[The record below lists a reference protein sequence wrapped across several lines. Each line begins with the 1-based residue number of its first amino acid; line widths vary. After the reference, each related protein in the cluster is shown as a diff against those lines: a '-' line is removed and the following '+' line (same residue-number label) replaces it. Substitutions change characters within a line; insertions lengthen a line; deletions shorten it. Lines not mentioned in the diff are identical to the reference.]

1 MSTKTALTGAAS
13 GAAMGATLG
22 PIGAGVGAL
31 AGGLAGLFSKDPAPA
46 PAGSGGGVPLGM
58 GGGPTEQDTNINID
72 NNLVGAPININIG
85 GGSQQ
90 ADGSLGAGQKYFDR
104 GVDTPGVNAPFGTMQ
119 DVAGTYQT
127 NSIAWN
133 DFFQPS
139 SQPMQSNK
147 IFWIVGGVLVVAGA
161 GLALVKRH
169 S

>member
-22 PIGAGVGAL
+22 PVGAGVGAL
-31 AGGLAGLFSKDPAPA
+31 AGGLAGLFSKDPAPT
-46 PAGSGGGVPLGM
+46 GGGGGVPLGM
-58 GGGPTEQDTNINID
+58 GGAPTDQDTNINIE

-85 GGSQQ
+85 GQQQ
-90 ADGSLGAGQKYFDR
+90 ADGSLGAGQRYNDR

-127 NSIAWN
+127 NSVAWN
-133 DFFQPS
+133 DIFQTGP
-139 SQPMQSNK
+139 QPGSSNK

-161 GLALVKRH
+161 GLALVKRRH